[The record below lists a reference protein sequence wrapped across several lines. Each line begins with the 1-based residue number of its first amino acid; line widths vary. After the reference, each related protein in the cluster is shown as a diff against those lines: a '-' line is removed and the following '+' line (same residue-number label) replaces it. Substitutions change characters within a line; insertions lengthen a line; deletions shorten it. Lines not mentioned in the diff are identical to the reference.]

1 MFLLLSCF
9 EILIKLNKN
18 GHFPGA
24 ALENRINAIVSNI
37 IMFYDRYI
45 PYALIKEKN
54 IHSNLVSE

>member
-1 MFLLLSCF
+1 MGY
-9 EILIKLNKN
+9 NKAKHN
-18 GHFPGA
+18 KTDYFYAA

-37 IMFYDRYI
+37 IMFYDRYS